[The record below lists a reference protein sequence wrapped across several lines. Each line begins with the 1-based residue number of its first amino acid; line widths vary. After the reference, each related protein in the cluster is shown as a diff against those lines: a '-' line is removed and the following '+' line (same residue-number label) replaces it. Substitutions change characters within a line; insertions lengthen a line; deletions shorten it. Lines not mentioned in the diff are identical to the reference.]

1 MPYTADLIEEVNIL
15 ARFNLS
21 TTHEGIKVHSSAAD
35 GVITATQR
43 LYDKGL
49 ITQPDGGYLTPLGLK
64 AAEHVQ
70 NALLILT
77 PTHH

>member
-1 MPYTADLIEEVNIL
+1 MPYTSDLIEEVNIL

-21 TTHEGIKVHSSAAD
+21 TTHEGIKVHSSAD
-35 GVITATQR
+35 EDVITATQR
-43 LYDKGL
+43 LYEKGL
-49 ITQPDGGYLTPLGLK
+49 LTQADGGYLTPLGLK
-64 AAEHVQ
+64 AAEHIQ